1 MIRINIFGT
10 LFIFLLLGPGVSMA
24 QTNIPLSKLKTNTHF
39 HGIAFGPVAGSP
51 AYLATHHGFF
61 ALSADGLATRISTN
75 RNDYM
80 GFTPHPTIPNVL
92 FASGH
97 PLGGGNMGFIVSRDA
112 GRTWRRLSP
121 GARGPVDFHQM
132 DVSKANP
139 KVIYG
144 AFGGLQVSVDSGK
157 TWKIRAPLPAGLIDL
172 SASAINA
179 NRIYAATKGG
189 LLYSTDGGQEWHS
202 GHKSRSAAT
211 LVQTDYKDGLYTF
224 IIGLG
229 LLHSTELALNWKLLN
244 DNFGDRY
251 LLHLAVDPNTP
262 QHLYAVTQKK
272 EVLSSSDGGATWKE
286 LGGAPK

>member
-1 MIRINIFGT
+1 MIRINIIGT
-10 LFIFLLLGPGVSMA
+10 LIIFLLVGPSVSIA
-24 QTNIPLSKLKTNTHF
+24 QTKIPLSKLKTNTHF

-61 ALSADGLATRISTN
+61 TLSADGLATRVSTD

-80 GFTPHPTIPNVL
+80 GFTPHPKRLGVL

-112 GRTWRRLSP
+112 GRTWRQLSP

-144 AFGGLQVSVDSGK
+144 AFGGLQASVDDGK
-157 TWKIRAPLPAGLIDL
+157 TWKISAPLPAGLIDL
-172 SASAINA
+172 SASAIDS

-189 LLYSTDGGQEWHS
+189 LLYSTDGGENWRP
-202 GHKSRSAAT
+202 GHKSRSATT
-211 LVQTDYKDGLYTF
+211 LVQTDHKGGLYTF

-229 LLHSTELALNWKLLN
+229 LLRSIESDLSWKLVSS
-244 DNFGDRY
+244 NFGDRY
-251 LLHLAVDPNTP
+251 LLHLAVDPNAS

-272 EVLSSSDGGATWKE
+272 EV
-286 LGGAPK
+286 